1 MSVFRSQNGTTWT
14 VGVKGKPEYLKR
26 NMSTDAAR
34 AYELELN
41 NMFAAEA
48 MDEAVSLAED
58 VEVVAV
64 DESAAEEVAEVL
76 EAAAEKPKK
85 TRKKKGE

>member
-48 MDEAVSLAED
+48 MAVSLAED

-64 DESAAEEVAEVL
+64 DESATEEVAEVL

>member
-48 MDEAVSLAED
+48 MAVSLAED